1 MVFVRFLL
9 LFFMI
14 ISLSLV
20 VYDMFVLNYY
30 SAKKAYKY
38 ANDLVN
44 TKCLQIVV
52 LVAVYKSGRKIY
64 DFLNCF
70 RMMSNN
76 ENVTLVVVS
85 SVREQQLY
93 KTNKESSFFWIEKYL
108 REFPESI
115 MHIVCPSLQGN
126 KTHQLNYALKKLKN
140 RFDWEDTYFA
150 IYDVDSRPDKHT
162 FTDVYNIFAENQV
175 NSRIKVLQQPSV
187 YFSNFNVSNIFMKME
202 ALMMTRR
209 VLGIEIPN
217 YKRSLQCKS
226 RYTYCVG
233 HGMFISGKY
242 LKDEYNGQLIT
253 PHEDVA
259 FGIQQAM
266 RHVKIYPMNTF
277 DNAEVAPSVSQLR
290 RQAGKWFVN
299 CFQVF
304 KVIIDEYKEKRCTA
318 KTLVKFLVYALIDTF
333 SWMHYFCL
341 ILCIIL
347 LYFVFSLN
355 FLWMFFFLWLDS
367 GIGAGIILRK
377 FKDEIKCTLRE
388 KVIIVLIS
396 PFRELMR
403 FSGVLQF
410 VFYFVKSVVY
420 KKDII
425 DVIPVTN
432 EQVCSLGKSQK
443 NRRELHYTDASN
455 KEE

>member
-1 MVFVRFLL
+1 MVIVKFLL
-9 LFFMI
+9 LFLMI

-30 SAKKAYKY
+30 SAKKSYKY
-38 ANDLVN
+38 ANSLVIE
-44 TKCLQIVV
+44 KCPQIVV

-64 DFLNCF
+64 DFLNWF

-76 ENVTLVVVS
+76 ENITIVVVS
-85 SVREQQLY
+85 SVREQRLC
-93 KTNKESSFFWIEKYL
+93 KISKENSFFWIDKYL

-126 KTHQLNYALKKLKN
+126 KTHQLNYALKKLEN
-140 RFDWEDTYFA
+140 GFDWEDTYFA

-162 FTDVYNIFAENQV
+162 FTDAYNILAGNYV

-187 YFSNFNVSNIFMKME
+187 YFANFNVSNIFMKIE

-209 VLGIEIPN
+209 VLGIEIPS

-233 HGMFISGKY
+233 HGMFISGEY
-242 LKDEYNGQLIT
+242 LKNEYNGQLLT

-277 DNAEVAPSVSQLR
+277 DDAEVALSVSQLR

-299 CFQVF
+299 CFEVF
-304 KVIIDEYKEKRCTA
+304 KVIIEEYKEKRCTT
-318 KTLVKFLVYALIDTF
+318 KTLVKFLLYALIDTF
-333 SWMHYFCL
+333 SWMHYFSL
-341 ILCIIL
+341 ILCIVL
-347 LYFVFSLN
+347 LYFVFGLN
-355 FLWMFFFLWLDS
+355 FLWMFLFLWLDS
-367 GIGAGIILRK
+367 GIGAGIILRRY
-377 FKDEIKCTLRE
+377 KDKIKCSRRE
-388 KVIIVLIS
+388 KVIIIIIS

-410 VFYFVKSVVY
+410 IFYSIKSVIY

-432 EQVCSLGKSQK
+432 EQVEK
-443 NRRELHYTDASN
+443 R
-455 KEE
+455 